1 MYIDFLLT
9 SKTKLLPQDVELGSL
24 NFMPKLS
31 KYIGDAGAR
40 YSNGYVTTPMCCPSR
55 WGKVT
60 TIFQVTKLTTNA
72 RSSMLTGLYVH
83 NHHVFTN
90 NDNCSS
96 TAWVRT
102 HEQRTFATYLQSSGY
117 K

>member
-1 MYIDFLLT
+1 MCLVP
-9 SKTKLLPQDVELGSL
+9 S
-24 NFMPKLS
+24 
-31 KYIGDAGAR
+31 
-40 YSNGYVTTPMCCPSR
+40 YVD
-55 WGKVT
+55 
-60 TIFQVTKLTTNA
+60 

-96 TAWVRT
+96 TAWART
-102 HEQRTFATYLQSSGY
+102 HEQKTFATYLQSSGY